1 MDATGSDVGGVHSGA
16 GRSLVELH
24 HLFALLKEPEEGGDA
39 ADVEDVGSDG
49 HQVVQDSG
57 HLAEQD

>member
-24 HLFALLKEPEEGGDA
+24 HLFTLLEEPEEGGDA
-39 ADVEDVGSDG
+39 TDVEDVGSNA
-49 HQVVQDSG
+49 HQVVQDPG
-57 HLAEQD
+57 HLAEED